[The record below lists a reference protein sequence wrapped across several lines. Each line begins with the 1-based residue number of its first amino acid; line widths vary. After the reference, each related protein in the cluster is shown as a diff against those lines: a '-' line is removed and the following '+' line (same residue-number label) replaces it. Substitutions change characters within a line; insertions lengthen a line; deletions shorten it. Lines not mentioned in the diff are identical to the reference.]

1 MPEHDLHLRGVF
13 AGGAIV
19 IGGIAASLVLA
30 WLLVSRLGID
40 PAGPNG
46 HRPAPIRGAVL
57 QTTPQRSLAE
67 LRRAKLERLESRG
80 PIEGE
85 PGRVH
90 IPIEQA
96 MQILVRRAHK

>member
-1 MPEHDLHLRGVF
+1 VPEHDLQLRGVF

-19 IGGIAASLVLA
+19 LAGIAVSVALA

-46 HRPAPIRGAVL
+46 QRPAPIRGAVL
-57 QTTPQRSLAE
+57 QTTPQRTLAE
-67 LRRAKLERLESRG
+67 LRRAKTERLESRG
-80 PIEGE
+80 PIAGE

-96 MQILVRRAHK
+96 MQILARRARQ